1 MSTKQQGII
10 FTMIATILFGIT
22 PAVGKLTYT
31 MGNNGVQLAFLRHLF
46 VLPLFLFIVLY
57 QGQSLKL
64 NRQQYRDVL
73 KVGFFGNTLTIVML
87 YSSYEYIGV
96 GSATVLHFLYPL
108 FVCCMNFVLYQQ
120 KLNKQQLL
128 CLILAIIGVL
138 CFMDSSSSSLFGA
151 FLAILSGIFFAYYMV
166 GMDHSSIRHMSPYV
180 FNFYL
185 VLMNTIVIFFLAFF
199 MGRLSIM
206 PIQGYLL
213 SAIVAVL
220 TSLIGVVLLQKGI
233 YCLGAS
239 LTAIL
244 STLEPITSIV
254 VGVIWLNE
262 TLTLIKIIGC
272 ILVLLST
279 FILVKAQNKQEK
291 TS

>member
-1 MSTKQQGII
+1 MNTKQKGII
-10 FTMIATILFGIT
+10 FTMIATILFGVT
-22 PAVGKLTYT
+22 PAVGKLTYA

-46 VLPLFLFIVLY
+46 VLPLFLMIVIY
-57 QGQSLKL
+57 QGQSLRL
-64 NRQQYRDVL
+64 NKSQCLDVF

-108 FVCCMNFVLYQQ
+108 FVVCMNFILYHQ
-120 KLNKQQLL
+120 KLNKQQLC
-128 CLILAIIGVL
+128 CLALAIIGIF
-138 CFMDSSSSSLFGA
+138 CFMDSSSSSLIGA
-151 FLAILSGIFFAYYMV
+151 LLAILSGVFFAYYMV
-166 GMDHSSIRHMSPYV
+166 GMDHSSIRYMSPYV

-185 VLMNTIVIFFLAFF
+185 VLMNSIVIFILAFLL
-199 MGRLSIM
+199 GRVSILPLQAYILS
-206 PIQGYLL
+206 GV
-213 SAIVAVL
+213 VAVL

-254 VGVIWLNE
+254 VGAVWLNE
-262 TLTLIKIIGC
+262 SLTLLKIIGC

-279 FILVKAQNKQEK
+279 FILVKAQNQKENI
-291 TS
+291 

>member
-1 MSTKQQGII
+1 MNTKQKGII
-10 FTMIATILFGIT
+10 FTMIATILFGVT
-22 PAVGKLTYT
+22 PAVGKLTYA

-46 VLPLFLFIVLY
+46 VLPLFLMIVIY
-57 QGQSLKL
+57 QGQSLRL
-64 NRQQYRDVL
+64 NKSQCLDVF

-108 FVCCMNFVLYQQ
+108 FVVCMNFILYHQ
-120 KLNKQQLL
+120 KLNKQQLC
-128 CLILAIIGVL
+128 CLALAIIGIF
-138 CFMDSSSSSLFGA
+138 CFMDSSSSSLIGA
-151 FLAILSGIFFAYYMV
+151 LLAILSGVFFAYYMV
-166 GMDHSSIRHMSPYV
+166 GMDHSSIRYMSPYV

-185 VLMNTIVIFFLAFF
+185 VLMNSVVIFILAFLL
-199 MGRLSIM
+199 GRITILPVQAYILS
-206 PIQGYLL
+206 GVV
-213 SAIVAVL
+213 AIL
-220 TSLIGVVLLQKGI
+220 TSLVGVVLLQKGI

-254 VGVIWLNE
+254 VGVVWLNE
-262 TLTLIKIIGC
+262 SLTLLKIIGC

-279 FILVKAQNKQEK
+279 FILVKAQNQKENI
-291 TS
+291 

>member
-1 MSTKQQGII
+1 MNTKQKGII
-10 FTMIATILFGIT
+10 FTMIATILFGVT
-22 PAVGKLTYT
+22 PAVGKLTYA

-46 VLPLFLFIVLY
+46 VLPLFLMIVIY
-57 QGQSLKL
+57 QGQSLRL
-64 NRQQYRDVL
+64 NKSQCLDVF

-108 FVCCMNFVLYQQ
+108 FVVCMNFILYHQ
-120 KLNKQQLL
+120 KLNKQQLC
-128 CLILAIIGVL
+128 CLALAIIGIF
-138 CFMDSSSSSLFGA
+138 CFMDSSSSSLIGA
-151 FLAILSGIFFAYYMV
+151 LLAILSGVFFAYYMV
-166 GMDHSSIRHMSPYV
+166 GMDHSSIRYMSPYV

-185 VLMNTIVIFFLAFF
+185 VLMNSIVIFILAFLL
-199 MGRLSIM
+199 GRVSILPLQAYILS
-206 PIQGYLL
+206 GV
-213 SAIVAVL
+213 VAVL

-254 VGVIWLNE
+254 VGVVWLNE
-262 TLTLIKIIGC
+262 SLTLLKIIGC

-279 FILVKAQNKQEK
+279 FILVKAQNQKENI
-291 TS
+291 

>member
-1 MSTKQQGII
+1 MNTKQKGII
-10 FTMIATILFGIT
+10 FTMIATILFGVT
-22 PAVGKLTYT
+22 PAVGKLTYA

-46 VLPLFLFIVLY
+46 VLPLFLMIVIY
-57 QGQSLKL
+57 QGQSLRL
-64 NRQQYRDVL
+64 NKSQCLDVF

-108 FVCCMNFVLYQQ
+108 FVVCMNFILYHQ
-120 KLNKQQLL
+120 KLNKQQLC
-128 CLILAIIGVL
+128 CLALAIIGIF
-138 CFMDSSSSSLFGA
+138 CFMDSSSSSIMGA
-151 FLAILSGIFFAYYMV
+151 LLAILSGVFFAYYMV
-166 GMDHSSIRHMSPYV
+166 GMDHSSIRYMSPYV

-185 VLMNTIVIFFLAFF
+185 VLMNSIVIFILAFLL
-199 MGRLSIM
+199 GRVSILPLQAYILS
-206 PIQGYLL
+206 GV
-213 SAIVAVL
+213 VAVL

-254 VGVIWLNE
+254 VGVVWLNE
-262 TLTLIKIIGC
+262 SLTLLKIIGC

-279 FILVKAQNKQEK
+279 FILVKAQNQKEDIQ
-291 TS
+291 

>member
-1 MSTKQQGII
+1 MNTKQKGII
-10 FTMIATILFGIT
+10 FTMIATILFGVT
-22 PAVGKLTYT
+22 PAVGKLTYA

-46 VLPLFLFIVLY
+46 VLPLFLMIVIY
-57 QGQSLKL
+57 QGQSLRL
-64 NRQQYRDVL
+64 NKSQCLDVF

-108 FVCCMNFVLYQQ
+108 FVVCMNFILYHQ
-120 KLNKQQLL
+120 KLNKQQLC
-128 CLILAIIGVL
+128 CLALAIIGIF
-138 CFMDSSSSSLFGA
+138 CFMDSSSSSLMGA
-151 FLAILSGIFFAYYMV
+151 LLAILSGVFFAYYMV
-166 GMDHSSIRHMSPYV
+166 GMDHSSIRYMSPYV

-185 VLMNTIVIFFLAFF
+185 VLMNSIVILILAFLL
-199 MGRLSIM
+199 GRVSILPLQAYILS
-206 PIQGYLL
+206 GV
-213 SAIVAVL
+213 VAVL

-254 VGVIWLNE
+254 VGVVWLNE
-262 TLTLIKIIGC
+262 SLTLLKIIGC

-279 FILVKAQNKQEK
+279 FILVKAQNQKENI
-291 TS
+291 

>member
-1 MSTKQQGII
+1 MNTKQKGII

-22 PAVGKLTYT
+22 PAVGKLTYA

-46 VLPLFLFIVLY
+46 VLPLFLMIVIY
-57 QGQSLKL
+57 QGQSLRL
-64 NRQQYRDVL
+64 NKSQCLDVF

-108 FVCCMNFVLYQQ
+108 FVVCMNFILYHQ
-120 KLNKQQLL
+120 KLNKQQLC
-128 CLILAIIGVL
+128 CLALAIIGIF
-138 CFMDSSSSSLFGA
+138 CFMDSSSSSLIGA
-151 FLAILSGIFFAYYMV
+151 LLAILSGVFFAYYMV
-166 GMDHSSIRHMSPYV
+166 GMDHSSIRYMSPYV

-185 VLMNTIVIFFLAFF
+185 VLMNSIVIFILAFLL
-199 MGRLSIM
+199 GRVSILPLQAYILS
-206 PIQGYLL
+206 GV
-213 SAIVAVL
+213 VAVL

-254 VGVIWLNE
+254 VGVVWLNE
-262 TLTLIKIIGC
+262 SLTLLKIIGC

-279 FILVKAQNKQEK
+279 FILVKAQNQKENI
-291 TS
+291 

>member
-1 MSTKQQGII
+1 MNTKQKGII
-10 FTMIATILFGIT
+10 FTMIATILFGVT
-22 PAVGKLTYT
+22 PAVGKLTYA

-46 VLPLFLFIVLY
+46 VLPLFLMIVIY
-57 QGQSLKL
+57 QGQSLRL
-64 NRQQYRDVL
+64 NKSQCLDVF

-108 FVCCMNFVLYQQ
+108 FVVCMNFILYHQ
-120 KLNKQQLL
+120 KLNKQQLC
-128 CLILAIIGVL
+128 CLALAIIGIF
-138 CFMDSSSSSLFGA
+138 CFMDSSSSSLMGA
-151 FLAILSGIFFAYYMV
+151 LLAILSGVFFAYYMV
-166 GMDHSSIRHMSPYV
+166 GMDHSSIRYMSPYV

-185 VLMNTIVIFFLAFF
+185 VLMNSIVIFILAFLL
-199 MGRLSIM
+199 GRVSILPLQAYILS
-206 PIQGYLL
+206 GV
-213 SAIVAVL
+213 VAVL

-254 VGVIWLNE
+254 VGVVWLNE
-262 TLTLIKIIGC
+262 SLTLLKIIGC

-279 FILVKAQNKQEK
+279 FILVKAQNQKENI
-291 TS
+291 

>member
-1 MSTKQQGII
+1 MNTKRKGII
-10 FTMIATILFGIT
+10 FTMIATILFGVT
-22 PAVGKLTYT
+22 PAIGKMTYA
-31 MGNNGVQLAFLRHLF
+31 MGNNGIQLAFLRHLF

-57 QGQSLKL
+57 QGKSLRL
-64 NRQQYRDVL
+64 NRQQLLDVF
-73 KVGFFGNTLTIVML
+73 KVGFFGNTLTIVLL

-108 FVCCMNFVLYQQ
+108 FVCCMNFLFYQQ
-120 KLNKQQLL
+120 KLNKQQIL
-128 CLILAIIGVL
+128 CLVLAILGIF
-138 CFMDSSSSSLFGA
+138 CFMDSSASSLLGA
-151 FLAILSGIFFAYYMV
+151 LLAILSGVFFAYYMV
-166 GMDHSSIRHMSPYV
+166 GMDHSSIRYMRPYV

-185 VLMNTIVIFFLAFF
+185 VVMNTIVILVLA
-199 MGRLSIM
+199 MVLGRIHIM
-206 PIQGYLL
+206 PIEAYIL
-213 SAIVAVL
+213 SAVVAVL

-254 VGVIWLNE
+254 VGVLWLNE
-262 TLTLIKIIGC
+262 GLTLLKVIGC

-279 FILVKAQNKQEK
+279 FILVKSQNQEGE
-291 TS
+291 S

>member
-1 MSTKQQGII
+1 MNTKQKGII
-10 FTMIATILFGIT
+10 FTMIATILFGVT
-22 PAVGKLTYT
+22 PAVGKLTYA

-46 VLPLFLFIVLY
+46 VLPLFLMIVIY
-57 QGQSLKL
+57 QGQSLRL
-64 NRQQYRDVL
+64 NKSQCLDVF

-108 FVCCMNFVLYQQ
+108 FVVCMNFILYHQ
-120 KLNKQQLL
+120 KLNKQQLC
-128 CLILAIIGVL
+128 CLALAIIGIF
-138 CFMDSSSSSLFGA
+138 CFMDSSSSSIMGA
-151 FLAILSGIFFAYYMV
+151 LLAILSGVFFAYYMV
-166 GMDHSSIRHMSPYV
+166 GMDHSSIRYMSPYV

-185 VLMNTIVIFFLAFF
+185 VLMNSIVIFILAFLL
-199 MGRLSIM
+199 GRVSILPLQAYILS
-206 PIQGYLL
+206 GV
-213 SAIVAVL
+213 VAVL

-254 VGVIWLNE
+254 VGAVWLNE
-262 TLTLIKIIGC
+262 SLTLLKIIGC

-279 FILVKAQNKQEK
+279 FILVKAQNQKENI
-291 TS
+291 

>member
-1 MSTKQQGII
+1 MNTKQKGII
-10 FTMIATILFGIT
+10 FTMIATILFGVT
-22 PAVGKLTYT
+22 PAVGKLTYA

-46 VLPLFLFIVLY
+46 VLPLFLMIVIY
-57 QGQSLKL
+57 QGQSLRL
-64 NRQQYRDVL
+64 NKSQCLDVF

-108 FVCCMNFVLYQQ
+108 FVVCMNFILYHQ
-120 KLNKQQLL
+120 KLNKQQLC
-128 CLILAIIGVL
+128 CLALAIIGIF
-138 CFMDSSSSSLFGA
+138 CFVDSSSSSIMGA
-151 FLAILSGIFFAYYMV
+151 LLAILSGVFFAYYMV
-166 GMDHSSIRHMSPYV
+166 GMDHSSIRYMSPYV

-185 VLMNTIVIFFLAFF
+185 VLMNSIVIFILAFLLE
-199 MGRLSIM
+199 RVSILPLQAYILS
-206 PIQGYLL
+206 GV
-213 SAIVAVL
+213 VAVL

-254 VGVIWLNE
+254 VGAVWLNE
-262 TLTLIKIIGC
+262 SLTLLKIIGC

-279 FILVKAQNKQEK
+279 FILVKAQNQKENI
-291 TS
+291 

>member
-1 MSTKQQGII
+1 MNTKQKGII
-10 FTMIATILFGIT
+10 FTMIATILFGVT
-22 PAVGKLTYT
+22 PAVGKLTYA

-46 VLPLFLFIVLY
+46 VLPLFLMIVIY
-57 QGQSLKL
+57 QGQSLRL
-64 NRQQYRDVL
+64 NKSQCLDVF

-108 FVCCMNFVLYQQ
+108 FVVCMNFILYHQ
-120 KLNKQQLL
+120 KLNKQQLC
-128 CLILAIIGVL
+128 CLALAIIGIF
-138 CFMDSSSSSLFGA
+138 CFMDSSSSSLMGA
-151 FLAILSGIFFAYYMV
+151 LLAILSGVFFAYYMV
-166 GMDHSSIRHMSPYV
+166 GMDHSSIRYMSPYV

-185 VLMNTIVIFFLAFF
+185 VLMNSIVIFILAFLL
-199 MGRLSIM
+199 GRVSILPLQAYILS
-206 PIQGYLL
+206 GV
-213 SAIVAVL
+213 VAVL
-220 TSLIGVVLLQKGI
+220 TSLIGVILLQKGI

-254 VGVIWLNE
+254 VGVVWLNE
-262 TLTLIKIIGC
+262 SLTLLKIIGC

-279 FILVKAQNKQEK
+279 FILVKAQNQKENI
-291 TS
+291 